1 MEFRVSNV
9 TDRQAEVISCMDN
22 GKGLSVTSEEASIK
36 TGTILHYTNEDGED
50 ASREIKIGTK
60 FAPEKWLKVAFVIGK
75 RGDGRLME
83 LYVNGNRAGADIYDN
98 SYYFRQDTPAGI
110 TIDSASADVE
120 LKNIRIYNRALSDDE
135 ILDNRMVDADSSDD
149 MMRLYEENDIL
160 GGSGD
165 VDIDKLRAKGK
176 GVMRIVRKGGLDE
189 VNETNNKK
197 TDFIADVYFWSPF
210 GKEYDFVLRDCYIRI
225 QGTSSTKYPSKNIRI
240 YHTKGGANLSFEING
255 VPDPLGGNR
264 YMMRP
269 GSIPMDLFCMKSDY
283 SDSSMS
289 LNTGVAKLYNDVMLE
304 LGLLTPPQR
313 YQLEQSGGDLNAVN
327 IRQSIDGFP
336 IDVFSAETADGESTY
351 YGQYNFNN
359 EKSRS
364 GRLFGME
371 GLDGY
376 TPSCPMTL
384 ETLNNGEK
392 VCLFQSSSDADLAAG
407 FDAGLETNYPDD
419 VKWAGLDS
427 AQQSALKRLF
437 GWIRSCVP
445 ANATADDLA
454 TFVSE
459 KFKTEAG
466 QYFDVDHLLTYY
478 VHTDYFASVDQRA
491 KNILLRTCNPSC
503 CPGC

>member
-1 MEFRVSNV
+1 MEFRVSGV
-9 TDRQAEVISCMDN
+9 TDRQGEVISCMDK

-110 TIDSASADVE
+110 TVDSASADVE

-135 ILDNRMVDADSSDD
+135 VLENRMVDAGSSDD

-240 YHTKGGANLSFEING
+240 YFTKGGANLSFEING
-255 VPDPLGGNR
+255 VPDPLAA
-264 YMMRP
+264 
-269 GSIPMDLFCMKSDY
+269 
-283 SDSSMS
+283 
-289 LNTGVAKLYNDVMLE
+289 TG
-304 LGLLTPPQR
+304 T
-313 YQLEQSGGDLNAVN
+313 
-327 IRQSIDGFP
+327 
-336 IDVFSAETADGESTY
+336 
-351 YGQYNFNN
+351 
-359 EKSRS
+359 
-364 GRLFGME
+364 
-371 GLDGY
+371 
-376 TPSCPMTL
+376 
-384 ETLNNGEK
+384 
-392 VCLFQSSSDADLAAG
+392 
-407 FDAGLETNYPDD
+407 
-419 VKWAGLDS
+419 
-427 AQQSALKRLF
+427 
-437 GWIRSCVP
+437 
-445 ANATADDLA
+445 
-454 TFVSE
+454 
-459 KFKTEAG
+459 
-466 QYFDVDHLLTYY
+466 
-478 VHTDYFASVDQRA
+478 
-491 KNILLRTCNPSC
+491 
-503 CPGC
+503 